1 MNALKLGLLASA
13 MLAAA
18 GPTVH
23 AACPAD
29 GATPFFASPVD
40 PVDPNDPNY
49 NGFPGYLEDSQGLAL
64 QLCLDANF
72 CFFDPPI
79 VGNAF
84 SEKIGFGAEAFWWLA
99 DSTITTTGGL
109 DALVVMAAEAAFN
122 TAEPADGEQFPFT
135 RLRLRVDVPL
145 PGIYTITHPF
155 GQEAYVL
162 QSAGRRVINDSF
174 DIEFMPNAVNQGRI
188 APWLTWDT
196 FPNDP
201 VLPDAAGFDR
211 FVGDAAT
218 PHAVKGS
225 PCGTN
230 FFRVEAVRLNGTTPI
245 NIDPLDLDGDGST
258 SSITETLFVVSGQV
272 KQGNVETPLSVDGVS
287 YSRDTTGAGRL
298 NVFATA
304 PTTGVVNFD
313 TTIDGALTAATQV
326 SMMPGDGLGRF
337 FGTLALGATDSVP
350 VTIEVVADNPASPGN
365 DTAVRVEPVHD
376 IITVSQADYDSV
388 AKILTVTADSSDQA
402 SPPTLTA
409 VGFGDLVG
417 GTLTATALNV
427 APATVTVQSSA
438 GGSTAAAV
446 RVINP

>member
-1 MNALKLGLLASA
+1 MNACKLGLLAMA
-13 MLAAA
+13 VLVAA
-18 GPTVH
+18 GPTAQ

-29 GATPFFASPVD
+29 GATPFFAAPVD
-40 PVDPNDPNY
+40 PV
-49 NGFPGYLEDSQGLAL
+49 NGFPAYVEDSQGLAL
-64 QLCLDANF
+64 APCLNPAF

-84 SEKIGFGAEAFWWLA
+84 SETIGFGAEAFYWLA

-109 DALVVMAAEAAFN
+109 DALVVMAAELAFN
-122 TAEPADGEQFPFT
+122 TAEPAPGEQFPFT

-155 GQEAYVL
+155 GQESYVL
-162 QSAGRRVINDSF
+162 QNAGRRAINDSF
-174 DIEFMPNAVNQGRI
+174 DIEFMPDAVNQGRV

-201 VLPDAAGFDR
+201 VLPDVAGFDG

-225 PCGTN
+225 PCGNN
-230 FFRVEAVRLNGTTPI
+230 FFRVEAVRLNGVTPI
-245 NIDPLDLDGDGST
+245 NIDPADLDGDGST
-258 SSITETLFVVSGQV
+258 SSITETLFVVSGRV

-287 YSRDTTGAGRL
+287 YSRDATGAGRL

-304 PTTGVVNFD
+304 PTTAVVNFD
-313 TTIDGALTAATQV
+313 TTIDGALTPATQV
-326 SMMPGDGLGRF
+326 SMAGDGAGRF
-337 FGTLALGATDSVP
+337 FGTLALGPAGAVP
-350 VTIEVVADNPASPGN
+350 TTIEVVADNPASPGN
-365 DTAVRVEPVHD
+365 DTAVRTAAVHD
-376 IITVSQADYDSV
+376 IITVFQADYDSA
-388 AKILTVTADSSDQA
+388 AKTLTVAADSSDLA

-409 VGFGDLVG
+409 VGFGDLTG
-417 GTLTATALNV
+417 GTLTANGLNV
-427 APATVTVQSSA
+427 APATVTVQSSS